1 MSSPFFLSCWLW
13 KVYAVYRACGLFVF
27 PINALCFRPPSRLP
41 HPPSS
46 LTPPHPQ
53 DPSSPEALLHAI
65 ALSEMQVIGECPLH
79 RNVNQVELITMH
91 SGLLFQHLHR
101 GPLWSASGQ
110 RHDHVPLP
118 SPLLPTALLRQQ
130 PQPALSSSP
139 LGSQPQPHQPQCC
152 PLQENPSPSRQ
163 WKLPL
168 ALI

>member
-1 MSSPFFLSCWLW
+1 MLSLESVCSIN
-13 KVYAVYRACGLFVF
+13 KAYGSIFF
-27 PINALCFRPPSRLP
+27 PINALCFRT
-41 HPPSS
+41 PSS
-46 LTPPHPQ
+46 LPQPPAPWPLQTPQ

-130 PQPALSSSP
+130 PQPGLSSSP

-152 PLQENPSPSRQ
+152 PLQENQSASRQ